1 MRGSVEVI
9 SAIGTEQKKKK
20 VYGGGVPQWL
30 EAESEMQKF
39 LELPYYVNSN
49 VFLAFFHP
57 L

>member
-1 MRGSVEVI
+1 MEVI